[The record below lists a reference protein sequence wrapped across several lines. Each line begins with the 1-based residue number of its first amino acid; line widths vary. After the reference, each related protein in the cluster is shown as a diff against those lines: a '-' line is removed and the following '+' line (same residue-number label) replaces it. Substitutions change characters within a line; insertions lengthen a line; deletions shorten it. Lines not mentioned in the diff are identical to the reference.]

1 MGYKSGFFEA
11 VVDEAGEYDRV
22 YYAQQFAD
30 YFNKFIGNGVFAN
43 PVDQLKVEALG
54 TNTMSVLV
62 KKGTAFINGYWF
74 TVETNEE
81 VTITN
86 ASSLYPRWDA
96 VVARCDMSE
105 RKIELFVKK
114 GSYDDNPNKP
124 DIVQTSEVYEL
135 CLAYIYVD
143 TNAVTITAEN
153 IEDTRSDE
161 SICGFVA
168 ALVQQLDT
176 AELFT
181 QFTAIFKNWFN
192 KTKEEVRNIVN
203 AVSSDPNGALA
214 GFNLVF
220 DAWFDKIKNKIKDE
234 PATNLQLQI
243 DEVNKKIAMYN
254 SGFYGCE
261 TTFNEDGSII
271 ENYEDGTII
280 STVFNDDGSIVQKL
294 TTVDKLNF
302 TKTTTFNS
310 DGSITETVS

>member
-1 MGYKSGFFEA
+1 MSYKSGFFEA
-11 VVDEAGEYDRV
+11 VVDESGEYDRV

-74 TVETNEE
+74 TVDTNEE
-81 VTITN
+81 VTLVN
-86 ASSLYPRWDA
+86 ASNLYPRWDA
-96 VVARCDMSE
+96 IVARCDMSE

-114 GSYDDNPNKP
+114 GSYDDNPVKP
-124 DIVQTSEVYEL
+124 AIVQTSEVYEL
-135 CLAYIYVD
+135 CLAYIYVGV
-143 TNAVTITAEN
+143 NAVTITAAN

-168 ALVQQLDT
+168 ALIQQLDT

-181 QFTAIFKNWFN
+181 QFTAMFKDWFN
-192 KTKEEVRNIVN
+192 NTKAEVRNIVN
-203 AVSSDPNGALA
+203 AISSDPEGALA
-214 GFNLVF
+214 GFNTVF
-220 DAWFDKIKNKIKDE
+220 DAWFDTIKKKISDE

-243 DEVNKKIAMYN
+243 DEISKKFIMYR

-261 TTFNEDGSII
+261 TTFNSDGSITDD
-271 ENYEDGTII
+271 YEDGAII
-280 STVFNDDGSIVQKL
+280 TTTFNSDGSITEKL

-302 TKTTTFNS
+302 TKTTTFTDTKAIS
-310 DGSITETVS
+310 TIS